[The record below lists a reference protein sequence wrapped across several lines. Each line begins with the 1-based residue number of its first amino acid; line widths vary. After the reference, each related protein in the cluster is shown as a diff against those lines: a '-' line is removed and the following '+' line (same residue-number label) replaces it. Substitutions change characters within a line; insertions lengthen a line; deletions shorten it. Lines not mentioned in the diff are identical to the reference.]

1 MKLFVL
7 AVLALFGHAAIAAKV
22 PQPTAA
28 DQRIR
33 QVVYSSSEV
42 YEVSGSYRLTTTIEF
57 EKGETVQY
65 LTLGDTIAW
74 QAHPMGHRVHLKP
87 VEPRAVTNLT
97 VVTDRRTYYFR
108 LTSAAPKDKLD
119 ATYLLR
125 FTYPSEGDIALNPG
139 AIRKPIGGPEKD
151 DLATRVKVRNCNYS
165 VSGSRNVRLIRACD
179 DGLFTYLDL
188 AGIDRGYGYFAPNI
202 PGSYKLIF
210 ELHYPDSR
218 VEYALPSVHSKAAGL
233 RVASLL
239 DEIGHAESDAYREYL
254 IRSLARGIWR
264 EHADALSIRAIFGIS
279 LLPTIAEFERGKRES
294 YEFLYAYDFSRR
306 ENSDQPKNP

>member
-1 MKLFVL
+1 MLALAKMESISRRKLVYLAWFVL
-7 AVLALFGHAAIAAKV
+7 HFFFIAA
-22 PQPTAA
+22 
-28 DQRIR
+28 
-33 QVVYSSSEV
+33 
-42 YEVSGSYRLTTTIEF
+42 VSCREITWLVAHRLTI
-57 EKGETVQY
+57 
-65 LTLGDTIAW
+65 L
-74 QAHPMGHRVHLKP
+74 P
-87 VEPRAVTNLT
+87 AV
-97 VVTDRRTYYFR
+97 V
-108 LTSAAPKDKLD
+108 
-119 ATYLLR
+119 
-125 FTYPSEGDIALNPG
+125 
-139 AIRKPIGGPEKD
+139 IGLAQKSD
-151 DLATRVKVRNCNYS
+151 SLASLATAENLSSTNP
-165 VSGSRNVRLIRACD
+165 IRR
-179 DGLFTYLDL
+179 GLFTYLDL

-306 ENSDQPKNP
+306 ENSSQPKNP